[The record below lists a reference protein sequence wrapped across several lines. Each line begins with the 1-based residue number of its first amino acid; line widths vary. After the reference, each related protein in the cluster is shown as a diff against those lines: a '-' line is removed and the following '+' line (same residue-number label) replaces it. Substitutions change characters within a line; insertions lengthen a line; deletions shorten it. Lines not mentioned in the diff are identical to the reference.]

1 MSTTTVGKL
10 REICRMLVAKG
21 IFDLLSAS
29 KIAWP
34 YAHLGND
41 TIVTIDSVYVD
52 WLLRMLP

>member
-1 MSTTTVGKL
+1 MTVGKI
-10 REICRMLVAKG
+10 REICRMLVAAD
-21 IFDLLSAS
+21 IFDLMSAA

-41 TIVTIDSVYVD
+41 VVVEVDPILVD